1 MLSPFIC
8 INPHLHIQRET
19 PATPPGMPAWAH
31 NRPVKKLG
39 VVASVLL
46 NNKLSSMKKIL
57 RSIGMLYWHALL
69 TVYWRALLALYSALL
84 YCAI

>member
-19 PATPPGMPAWAH
+19 PATPLGMPAWAH

-39 VVASVLL
+39 VVCTDIYRFDLQ
-46 NNKLSSMKKIL
+46 IDPG
-57 RSIGMLYWHALL
+57 IDP
-69 TVYWRALLALYSALL
+69 RADLGVS
-84 YCAI
+84 